1 MTLVDF
7 AQIISAVA
15 TAGAVWASLWIAT
28 RHEKP
33 RIIAFPYFD
42 KLQPGPDQQRRVHL
56 VLYVVNVGQL
66 PVRIN
71 RVGFIT
77 NLGVSAPW
85 MSDLRIE
92 IDNTTIAPPV
102 LLGRGQE
109 ARIEMPVFFGAS
121 PWSTSPRGRS
131 RFALLKYLHRWWT
144 WRRVGFDVH
153 TSLGKTFVRLTV
165 LEVRWL
171 QEHVL
176 QPYDIG

>member
-42 KLQPGPDQQRRVHL
+42 KLQPSSDQQRRVNL

-71 RVGFIT
+71 RVGFTT
-77 NLGVSAPW
+77 NLGVTTGW
-85 MSDLRIE
+85 MSDQRIE
-92 IDNTTIAPPV
+92 IDEVRIEPPA

-109 ARIEMPVFFGAS
+109 ARVDMPVFFGIA
-121 PWSTSPRGRS
+121 PWSTAPRGNS
-131 RFALLKYLHRWWT
+131 RFAPLRFLHRWWT
-144 WRRVGFDVH
+144 WRHVGFDVY
-153 TSLGKTFVRLTV
+153 TSLGKNFVRLPV
-165 LEVRWL
+165 SEVRWL

-176 QPYDIG
+176 QPYDMR